1 MRRASHCGD
10 FSRRAT
16 KRSRHSVARFVGF
29 SGIEEMFRKWRPA
42 LERRTGGRDEAAAV
56 THQRKGESGRSKS
69 PSERFPVEERGAG
82 GEAHY
87 AQVLGDSA
95 EANVDDADVKQ
106 ENAEVKV
113 ESAEVKVENAE

>member
-16 KRSRHSVARFVGF
+16 KRSRHSVARFVRL
-29 SGIEEMFRKWRPA
+29 SGIEEMFRNGDPLSSA
-42 LERRTGGRDEAAAV
+42 VLGAATRRQQSPTRGKEKAAEVKVQA
-56 THQRKGESGRSKS
+56 SGS
-69 PSERFPVEERGAG
+69 PVEERGAG

-87 AQVLGDSA
+87 AQVPGESA

-106 ENAEVKV
+106 ENAEV
-113 ESAEVKVENAE
+113 EV